1 MYENKVLIKLSV
13 LSLNKNYELFIPVNE
28 KIGNITKLLNNTMFD
43 SIDYS
48 KNIILINVKSGEY
61 YKNNMVIR
69 DTDIVNG
76 THLLL
81 I

>member
-13 LSLNKNYELFIPVNE
+13 LSLNRNYELFIPVNE